1 MTTISV
7 FSASRSLRRGG
18 DTAALLSPAFGLVNE
33 PLCNALFRFIGVT
46 ELFKRNGLIAKRLES
61 NTSENGPPASAS
73 ARIFPEELFF
83 GEAARCRCHRHR
95 MPATTRQ
102 AGGQRSERYAPVS
115 VPPYIGLYRLVPLRV
130 RIFFRGRDQRDSRD
144 SNDGKEGKLSLGIVQ
159 SDGLRRLPSASVAS
173 RGKSFFRARPQPF
186 FRKRPGARVS
196 RKFLTPKG
204 Q

>member
-7 FSASRSLRRGG
+7 FSACRSLRRGG

-61 NTSENGPPASAS
+61 NTSENGPPASAF

-130 RIFFRGRDQRDSRD
+130 RIFFGEGTKGTRGTQTT
-144 SNDGKEGKLSLGIVQ
+144 E
-159 SDGLRRLPSASVAS
+159 RRENCRLAS
-173 RGKSFFRARPQPF
+173 
-186 FRKRPGARVS
+186 
-196 RKFLTPKG
+196 
-204 Q
+204 